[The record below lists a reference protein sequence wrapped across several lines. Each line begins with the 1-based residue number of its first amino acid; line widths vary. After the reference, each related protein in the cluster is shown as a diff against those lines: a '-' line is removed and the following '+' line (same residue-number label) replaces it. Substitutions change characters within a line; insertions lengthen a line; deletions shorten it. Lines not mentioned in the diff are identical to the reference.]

1 MLSTDLQN
9 QSRTLA
15 GAASEAIRVQIF
27 EQRFPPGARINQAD
41 LASQLGISL
50 VPLREALRKLEAEGL
65 VQIVPHRG
73 VFVCQVSR
81 GELEDL
87 YAIRMILEGVATR
100 KAVARLTDDDIA
112 KLSGLLS
119 EMENET
125 SNEDCTRLLL
135 LNREFHSTIYQASG
149 RPFLCELI
157 ASLWEKGERYRAFYV
172 HLPGRSLQAL
182 VEHKEILEAIRSRSA
197 MRAVRAVK
205 SDIQQTMSGLLSV
218 FEKRHETEPGA
229 SESTDRSEGSET
241 LGFQCESSPL

>member
-15 GAASEAIRVQIF
+15 GAASEAIRAYIF
-27 EQRFPPGARINQAD
+27 GQRFPPGARINQAD
-41 LASQLGISL
+41 LASQLGVSL

-73 VFVCQVSR
+73 VFVCRVSR
-81 GELEDL
+81 DELEDL
-87 YAIRMILEGVATR
+87 YTIRMILEGVATR

-125 SNEDCTRLLL
+125 SNGDCTKLLL

-157 ASLWEKGERYRAFYV
+157 ASLWEKSKRYRAFYV
-172 HLPGRSLQAL
+172 HLPGRSLRAL

-197 MRAVRAVK
+197 IRAIRAVR
-205 SDIQQTMSGLLSV
+205 SDIRQTMRGLLSV
-218 FEKRHETEPGA
+218 FEKRHESEPAAGV
-229 SESTDRSEGSET
+229 STNRSKESET
-241 LGFQCESSPL
+241 LGSQRESARP